1 MGDLWMDPGD
11 ADILALLATDLRH
24 SYERLISTYWHR
36 LKVFV
41 LRQVGSPQDAEDIVQ
56 EAFVRAYYALEGYPA
71 QRILALKVR
80 PWLYKIT
87 WSVYCN
93 YTERSKLQQSVPLDI
108 SEDSAFLELEADG
121 HEQPEE
127 AFENEERRR
136 ELIAL
141 VDTLPQR
148 YREVVSLH
156 YFEDLSYQEIA
167 FIFNQPAGTVRVA
180 VHRGIGM
187 LRKALEAHNSSAP
200 IRPANDAIAS
210 SSAQAGRTESAP
222 IRPANDAI
230 ASSSAQAGRTE
241 SAPIRPAND
250 ATASSSAQAGRTE
263 KVEISDGA

>member
-1 MGDLWMDPGD
+1 MDQGDS
-11 ADILALLATDLRH
+11 DIVALLATDLKH
-24 SYERLISTYWHR
+24 SYERLVSTYWHR
-36 LKVFV
+36 LKAFV
-41 LRQVGSPQDAEDIVQ
+41 QRQLKNPQDAEDIVQ

-93 YTERSKLQQSVPLDI
+93 YTEHLKLQPSIPLDT
-108 SEDSAFLELEADG
+108 SEDSPLLEIKDDG

-127 AFENEERRR
+127 VFESEERRR

-156 YFEDLSYQEIA
+156 YFEDLNYQEIA
-167 FIFNQPAGTVRVA
+167 DIFNQPAGTVRVS
-180 VHRGIGM
+180 VHRGIGL
-187 LRKALEAHNSSAP
+187 LRKALAAYKS
-200 IRPANDAIAS
+200 
-210 SSAQAGRTESAP
+210 
-222 IRPANDAI
+222 
-230 ASSSAQAGRTE
+230 
-241 SAPIRPAND
+241 
-250 ATASSSAQAGRTE
+250 

>member
-1 MGDLWMDPGD
+1 MDSVSSAKNNMGELWMDPGD

-24 SYERLISTYWHR
+24 SYERLVSIYWYR
-36 LKVFV
+36 LKIFV
-41 LRQVGSPQDAEDIVQ
+41 LRQLKSPQDAEDIVQ
-56 EAFVRAYYALEGYPA
+56 EAFVRAYYALERYPA
-71 QRILALKVR
+71 QRILALKIR

-93 YTERSKLQQSVPLDI
+93 YMERSKLQQSMPLDT
-108 SEDSAFLELEADG
+108 SEDSGLLELEDDG
-121 HEQPEE
+121 YAQPEE

-167 FIFNQPAGTVRVA
+167 DIFNQPAGTVRVS
-180 VHRGIGM
+180 VHRGIRQ
-187 LRKALEAHNSSAP
+187 LRKALEACKS
-200 IRPANDAIAS
+200 
-210 SSAQAGRTESAP
+210 
-222 IRPANDAI
+222 
-230 ASSSAQAGRTE
+230 
-241 SAPIRPAND
+241 
-250 ATASSSAQAGRTE
+250 

>member
-1 MGDLWMDPGD
+1 MDPGD
-11 ADILALLATDLRH
+11 SDILALLATDLRH
-24 SYERLISTYWHR
+24 TYEKLVSIYWYR

-41 LRQVGSPQDAEDIVQ
+41 LRQLESSQDAEDIVQ
-56 EAFVRAYYALEGYPA
+56 ESFVRAYYALERYPA
-71 QRILALKVR
+71 ERILALKIR

-93 YTERSKLQQSVPLDI
+93 YIERSKLQQSMPLDT
-108 SEDSAFLELEADG
+108 SEGSALLELEDDG
-121 HEQPEE
+121 YEQPEE

-167 FIFNQPAGTVRVA
+167 DIFNQPAGTVRVL
-180 VHRGIGM
+180 VHRGIRQ
-187 LRKALEAHNSSAP
+187 LRKALEAGKS
-200 IRPANDAIAS
+200 
-210 SSAQAGRTESAP
+210 
-222 IRPANDAI
+222 
-230 ASSSAQAGRTE
+230 
-241 SAPIRPAND
+241 
-250 ATASSSAQAGRTE
+250 

>member
-1 MGDLWMDPGD
+1 MGELWMDPGD
-11 ADILALLATDLRH
+11 SDILVLLATDLRH
-24 SYERLISTYWHR
+24 SYERLVSIYWYR

-41 LRQVGSPQDAEDIVQ
+41 LRQLESPQDAEDIVQ
-56 EAFVRAYYALEGYPA
+56 EAFVRAYYALERYPA
-71 QRILALKVR
+71 QRILALKIR

-93 YTERSKLQQSVPLDI
+93 YMERSKIQQSMPLDT
-108 SEDSAFLELEADG
+108 SEDSALLELEDDG
-121 HEQPEE
+121 YAQPEE

-167 FIFNQPAGTVRVA
+167 DIFNQPAGTVRVS
-180 VHRGIGM
+180 VHRGIRQ
-187 LRKALEAHNSSAP
+187 LRKALEACKS
-200 IRPANDAIAS
+200 
-210 SSAQAGRTESAP
+210 
-222 IRPANDAI
+222 
-230 ASSSAQAGRTE
+230 
-241 SAPIRPAND
+241 
-250 ATASSSAQAGRTE
+250 

>member
-1 MGDLWMDPGD
+1 MSSEKNNTGELWMDPGD
-11 ADILALLATDLRH
+11 SEILALLATDLRH

-36 LKVFV
+36 LKIFV

-56 EAFVRAYYALEGYPA
+56 EAFVRAYYALEGYPQ

-87 WSVYCN
+87 WSIYCN
-93 YTERSKLQQSVPLDI
+93 YIERSKLQQVVALDTT
-108 SEDSAFLELEADG
+108 EDSAFLELEDEG
-121 HEQPEE
+121 YEQPEE

-148 YREVVSLH
+148 YRQVISLH

-167 FIFNQPAGTVRVA
+167 DIFNQPAGTVRVS
-180 VHRGIGM
+180 VHRGVGL
-187 LRKALEAHNSSAP
+187 LRKAMEASKS
-200 IRPANDAIAS
+200 
-210 SSAQAGRTESAP
+210 
-222 IRPANDAI
+222 
-230 ASSSAQAGRTE
+230 
-241 SAPIRPAND
+241 
-250 ATASSSAQAGRTE
+250 

>member
-1 MGDLWMDPGD
+1 MDPGD
-11 ADILALLATDLRH
+11 ANILALLATDLRH
-24 SYERLISTYWHR
+24 SYERLVSIYWYR

-41 LRQVGSPQDAEDIVQ
+41 LRQLESPQDAEDIVQ
-56 EAFVRAYYALEGYPA
+56 ESFVRAYYALERYPA
-71 QRILALKVR
+71 ERILALKIR

-93 YTERSKLQQSVPLDI
+93 YMERSKLQQSMPLDT
-108 SEDSAFLELEADG
+108 SEDSALLELEDDG
-121 HEQPEE
+121 YEQPEE

-167 FIFNQPAGTVRVA
+167 DIFNQPAGTVRVS
-180 VHRGIGM
+180 VHRGIRQ
-187 LRKALEAHNSSAP
+187 LRKALEACKS
-200 IRPANDAIAS
+200 
-210 SSAQAGRTESAP
+210 
-222 IRPANDAI
+222 
-230 ASSSAQAGRTE
+230 
-241 SAPIRPAND
+241 
-250 ATASSSAQAGRTE
+250 